1 MTQEILNQLIVMSN
15 NLGRP
20 ENDYVI
26 LGEGNTS
33 GRADDKTFYVKNSG
47 SQLRTI
53 TAAGFVQVKFDR
65 VLQLLDC
72 GELSDKDV
80 RTGLKAAMVD
90 ANSSSYPSVETLLH
104 ALCLS
109 LDGVNFVGHTHA
121 TAINSLT
128 CSVNFESGFA
138 GRLFPD
144 EIVVCGPAPMLI
156 PYTDPGIPLAR
167 KVRDQLRIYVDQYG
181 ETPKV
186 ILLQNHGL
194 ICLGRVPEQVE
205 NVTAMAVKAARIL
218 LGTYTAGG
226 PNFLSQKDVER
237 IHTRPDEAYRK
248 QQLKL
253 S

>member
-1 MTQEILNQLIVMSN
+1 MTQEILSKLITLSN

-20 ENDYVI
+20 ENDYAI

-33 GRADDKTFYVKNSG
+33 ARADDKTFYVKNSG

-53 TAAGFVQVKFDR
+53 TEAGFVQVYFER

-72 GELSDKDV
+72 GELSDQDV
-80 RTGLKAAMVD
+80 RKGLKAAMVD
-90 ANSSSYPSVETLLH
+90 QNSTSYPSVETLLH
-104 ALCLS
+104 ALCLN

-121 TAINSLT
+121 SAVNSLT
-128 CSVNFESGFA
+128 CSVNFESAFA

-156 PYTDPGIPLAR
+156 PYTDPGVPLAR
-167 KVRDQLRIYVDQYG
+167 KVRDQLRVYQDQYG
-181 ETPKV
+181 ENPKV
-186 ILLQNHGL
+186 IILQNHGV
-194 ICLGRVPEQVE
+194 IALGRVPEQVE
-205 NVTAMAVKAARIL
+205 NVMAMEVKVARIL
-218 LGTYTAGG
+218 LGTYAAGG
-226 PNFLSQKDVER
+226 PNFMSHEAVNR